1 MPVWISTPYDTSG
14 DAVLRGWRVLLTYSG
29 SKHFVGVC
37 TRTGP
42 YRVSPPIT
50 SFNPDTR
57 TGVTEQG
64 LHFALAGPPGREDG
78 LWRLFWLI
86 ATWDNKV
93 SGAKDVTGEYVW
105 L

>member
-1 MPVWISTPYDTSG
+1 MPAWISTPYDTSG
-14 DAVLRGWRVLLTYSG
+14 DAVLREWRVLLTYSG

-64 LHFALAGPPGREDG
+64 LRFVLAGPPGRENG
-78 LWRLFWLI
+78 LWRLFWQV

-93 SGAKDVTGEYVW
+93 PGTKDITGEYVW
-105 L
+105 M